1 MQKKGSNRRTSQRL
15 SKKPR
20 IQVVDP
26 GSSTDEDSSDEDDT
40 PRKRK
45 SKNGVNKKPKVTP
58 PKAKPVKEEKENE
71 NDSDFK
77 ASASDSNS
85 NAPSETNS
93 TKSESKTVLPISRG
107 IHRKFIPK
115 TIYSE
120 DYAVSFSIV
129 IVFYFYFIYSILD
142 WIICYIEKRCSG
154 WGPFQTSLYLENRW
168 ESIVAEI

>member
-1 MQKKGSNRRTSQRL
+1 MLNLQKKGSNRRTSQRL

-26 GSSTDEDSSDEDDT
+26 GSSTEDTSDEEEL

-45 SKNGVNKKPKVTP
+45 SKNGVNKKQQKTAV
-58 PKAKPVKEEKENE
+58 KENVVKEEKD

-85 NAPSETNS
+85 NAPSETKS
-93 TKSESKTVLPISRG
+93 TTSETKNVVPISRG

-120 DYAVSFSIV
+120 DYAVSFLLLVV
-129 IVFYFYFIYSILD
+129 I
-142 WIICYIEKRCSG
+142 
-154 WGPFQTSLYLENRW
+154 YLHFK
-168 ESIVAEI
+168 